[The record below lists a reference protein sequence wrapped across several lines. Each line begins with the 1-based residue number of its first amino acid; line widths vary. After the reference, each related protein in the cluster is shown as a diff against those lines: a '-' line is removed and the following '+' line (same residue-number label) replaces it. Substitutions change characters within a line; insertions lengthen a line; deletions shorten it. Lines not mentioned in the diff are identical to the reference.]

1 MRTVRNDHKRSKW
14 IHWINGCSGCPMI
27 TFICV
32 WTATAARSS
41 SSSSYRHTAT
51 PVRLFFFSFLLDAID
66 KLRSSQ
72 TPLSPNFTY
81 LVLHRLHQ
89 NFSFFLKKKNKINK
103 GQRCHLFLDKSF
115 IQIFKWANEW
125 RELLNLMTRPLATA
139 DPLASDSQNDGNVNK
154 QSDPAHSTGTFSLS
168 GADGVFRSI
177 VTWFSRKTFSD
188 DVPLSTLGG
197 CSFVQTDEG

>member
-72 TPLSPNFTY
+72 TPLRPISLTLSFTG
-81 LVLHRLHQ
+81 LIKIFL
-89 NFSFFLKKKNKINK
+89 FLKKKKINK

>member
-89 NFSFFLKKKNKINK
+89 NFSLKKKKKLTKVNVAIYFLINLLFK
-103 GQRCHLFLDKSF
+103 YSNELMNEESCWTWWPGRWQRPIRWHLIAKT
-115 IQIFKWANEW
+115 
-125 RELLNLMTRPLATA
+125 M
-139 DPLASDSQNDGNVNK
+139 
-154 QSDPAHSTGTFSLS
+154 GT
-168 GADGVFRSI
+168 
-177 VTWFSRKTFSD
+177 
-188 DVPLSTLGG
+188 
-197 CSFVQTDEG
+197 